1 MLGILRFL
9 RDNVYSN
16 RVKLDDNYVELGAGV
31 SGGVVT
37 AIDGGSCIISDGGC
51 WIVSKI
57 KIASVRYD
65 AGKRVSNS
73 CFKRDFYYSIVKK
86 GSNFIHSLPDVKPFF
101 NVRELGEVPAIIMRL
116 MEFRTALN
124 LLDSLPRGSIL
135 LIDGLL
141 DAETPE
147 QEAVIRELEFK
158 SKTLGINVLGVAKTF
173 RHAIDGQSVIGALIK
188 AKPDMKWCYRPV
200 KGSSNF
206 VVKLHERA
214 RFAYAISSFN
224 HTDMS
229 VVLPV
234 LVFYSRD
241 PGLIG
246 YPYPLLRVDAD
257 ARISGFEKKLEENK
271 LRITCKKEKFD
282 FVDFD
287 TRSTSMHSI
296 MDSQKYR

>member
-1 MLGILRFL
+1 
-9 RDNVYSN
+9 
-16 RVKLDDNYVELGAGV
+16 
-31 SGGVVT
+31 
-37 AIDGGSCIISDGGC
+37 
-51 WIVSKI
+51 
-57 KIASVRYD
+57 
-65 AGKRVSNS
+65 
-73 CFKRDFYYSIVKK
+73 
-86 GSNFIHSLPDVKPFF
+86 
-101 NVRELGEVPAIIMRL
+101 
-116 MEFRTALN
+116 
-124 LLDSLPRGSIL
+124 
-135 LIDGLL
+135 
-141 DAETPE
+141 
-147 QEAVIRELEFK
+147 
-158 SKTLGINVLGVAKTF
+158 
-173 RHAIDGQSVIGALIK
+173 
-188 AKPDMKWCYRPV
+188 MKWCYRPV

-214 RFAYAISSFN
+214 RFAYAIGSFN

>member
-1 MLGILRFL
+1 MLSVLRFL
-9 RDNVYSN
+9 MDNIYSK
-16 RVKLDDNYVELGAGV
+16 RVRLDDNFEELSV
-31 SGGVVT
+31 SVGGVVT
-37 AIDGGSCIISDGGC
+37 AVDGGSCVISDGGS

-57 KIASVRYD
+57 KVASVMYD
-65 AGKRVSNS
+65 AGKRVQES
-73 CFKRDFYYSIVKK
+73 CSKRDFYYSIVKK
-86 GSNFIHSLPDVKPFF
+86 GSNYVHSLPDVKPFF

-116 MEFRTALN
+116 MEFRTALD
-124 LLDSLPRGSIL
+124 LVGSLPRGSIL

-141 DAETPE
+141 EAETPE

-158 SKTLGINVLGVAKTF
+158 SKSFGINVLGVAKTF
-173 RHAIDGQSVIGALIK
+173 RHAIEGQSVIGALIRD
-188 AKPDMKWCYRPV
+188 KPDKKWCYKPV
-200 KGSSNF
+200 KGSDYF

-214 RFAYAISSFN
+214 RYAYAISAFK

-257 ARISGFEKKLEENK
+257 ARISGHEKRLEENK
-271 LRITCKKEKFD
+271 LRINCKKEKMD
-282 FVDFD
+282 FVEYD